1 MSARPLRLEGR
12 KLLVAAVGVATIN
25 YVGVACRD
33 RATSGNLPTVQGYDA
48 SVNEAGATDA
58 GASNTADADAILG
71 VLQGGGGID
80 ATIPGTVGN
89 LPAPPDAGLGRLR
102 GK

>member
-1 MSARPLRLEGR
+1 MSRAKPLEGR
-12 KLLVAAVGVATIN
+12 KLLVAAIGVATIN

-33 RATSGNLPTVQGYDA
+33 RASSGNLVAGPDFDA
-48 SVNEAGATDA
+48 SVATRAEAGPSDA
-58 GASNTADADAILG
+58 GALPDGFG
-71 VLQGGGGID
+71 VLQGGGID

-89 LPAPPDAGLGRLR
+89 LPAPPDAGLGRLK

>member
-1 MSARPLRLEGR
+1 MPKRLEGR

-48 SVNEAGATDA
+48 GVAAQADGGASAVGAANGPDATD
-58 GASNTADADAILG
+58 ILR
-71 VLQGGGGID
+71 VLQGGGID

-89 LPAPPDAGLGRLR
+89 LPAPPDAGLGRLK

>member
-1 MSARPLRLEGR
+1 MSARPSRLEGR

-48 SVNEAGATDA
+48 SVTDA
-58 GASNTADADAILG
+58 GARNDPDADAIRR
-71 VLQGGGGID
+71 VLQGDGID

-89 LPAPPDAGLGRLR
+89 LPAPPDAGLGRLK